1 MEKMM
6 IQRTKGN
13 LLEADAEAFVN
24 TVNCVGVMGKGIALQ
39 FKRAFP
45 ENFKEYSGACKTG
58 QVVLGRMFTH
68 TTSSLSNPK
77 YIINFPTKLHWK
89 NKSRLED
96 IKSGLE
102 NLAQETHR
110 LGIKSIAIP
119 PLGCGAGGLEW
130 KVVGPLIESAFVD
143 AQDVT
148 VILYE
153 PSGAPNVHE
162 MPARTKRPN
171 MTIGRALFIR
181 LMDLY
186 QIPDYSLT
194 LLEIQKLAYF
204 LQCAGEQLRLNFVKH
219 IYGPYAENLNHVLQ
233 VMEGH
238 YIVGYGDRSQRAEI
252 HLLPDARETAQAFL
266 MAFDMSVTDRLNRVA
281 NLIEGF
287 ETPYGMELL
296 ASIHW
301 IAMNESKEAMTDP
314 NAAIRGLQGWN
325 SRKRKIFSPNHIT
338 KAWERLNRHGWFE
351 QTCSMTRVSEST
363 SVAESAKADRSP
375 CGIPQTT

>member
-1 MEKMM
+1 M
-6 IQRTKGN
+6 IRRTKGN
-13 LLEADAEAFVN
+13 LLEADTAALVN

-45 ENFKEYSGACKTG
+45 ENFNEYRGACEVGK
-58 QVVLGRMFTH
+58 VVLGRMFIH
-68 TTSSLSNPK
+68 VTSSLSNPK

-102 NLAQETHR
+102 NLVQETHR
-110 LGIKSIAIP
+110 LRIKSIAIP

-153 PSGAPNVHE
+153 ASGAPNVHE
-162 MPARTKRPN
+162 MPVRTKRPN
-171 MTIGRALFIR
+171 MTIGRALFIS

-186 QIPDYSLT
+186 QVPDYSLS
-194 LLEIQKLAYF
+194 LLEIQKLAYL
-204 LQCAGEQLRLNFVKH
+204 LQCAGEPLRLNFVKH

-238 YIVGYGDRSQRAEI
+238 YIIGYGDRSQRAEI

-266 MAFDMSVTDRLNRVA
+266 EAYDMSVTDRLNRVA

-301 IAMNESKEAMTDP
+301 IAMNELTEARTDSK
-314 NAAIRGLQGWN
+314 AAVRGLQNWN
-325 SRKRKIFSPNHIT
+325 NRKRRIFNPNHII
-338 KAWERLNRHGWFE
+338 KAWERLNRLGWFE
-351 QTCSMTRVSEST
+351 QTCPMARVSESL
-363 SVAESAKADRSP
+363 SAKDSAVAA
-375 CGIPQTT
+375 Q

>member
-1 MEKMM
+1 M

-13 LLEADAEAFVN
+13 LLEADAEALVN

-39 FKRAFP
+39 FKIAFP
-45 ENFKEYSGACKTG
+45 ENFKEYRVACKAG

-102 NLAQETHR
+102 NLGNEVRR
-110 LGIKSIAIP
+110 LGVKSIAIP
-119 PLGCGAGGLEW
+119 PLGCGAGGLAW
-130 KVVGPLIESAFVD
+130 RVVGPLIESAFVD
-143 AQDVT
+143 VPHVT

-153 PSGAPNVHE
+153 PSGAPSVHE
-162 MPARTKRPN
+162 MPVRTKRPN

-204 LQCAGEQLRLNFVKH
+204 LQCAGEPLRLNFVKH

-238 YIVGYGDRSQRAEI
+238 YIIGYGDRSQRAEI
-252 HLLPDARETAQAFL
+252 HLLPDVREAAQAFL
-266 MAFDMSVTDRLNRVA
+266 EGCDKSETDRLNQVA
-281 NLIEGF
+281 NLIAGF
-287 ETPYGMELL
+287 ENPYGMELL

-301 IAMNESKEAMTDP
+301 IAMNESEEARTDP
-314 NAAIRGLQGWN
+314 NAAIRELHASN
-325 SRKRKIFSPNHIT
+325 NRKRRIFNSNHII
-338 KAWERLNRHGWFE
+338 KAWERLNKQGWFE
-351 QTCSMTRVSEST
+351 QTRHIAWVSELL
-363 SVAESAKADRSP
+363 SAKDSAVAV
-375 CGIPQTT
+375 Q

>member
-1 MEKMM
+1 M

-13 LLEADAEAFVN
+13 LLEADAEALVN

-45 ENFKEYSGACKTG
+45 ENFKEYSFACKAG

-68 TTSSLSNPK
+68 TTCSLSNPK

-143 AQDVT
+143 ALDVT

-162 MPARTKRPN
+162 MPVGTKKPN

-204 LQCAGEQLRLNFVKH
+204 LQCAGEPLRLNFVKH

-233 VMEGH
+233 IMEGH
-238 YIVGYGDRSQRAEI
+238 YINGYGDRSQRAEI
-252 HLLPDARETAQAFL
+252 HLLPDASETAQAFL

-301 IAMNESKEAMTDP
+301 IAMNELTEARTDSK
-314 NAAIRGLQGWN
+314 AAVRGLQNWN
-325 SRKRKIFSPNHIT
+325 NRKRRIFNPNHIT
-338 KAWERLNRHGWFE
+338 KAWERLNKQGWFE
-351 QTCSMTRVSEST
+351 QTCPMARVSESL
-363 SVAESAKADRSP
+363 SAKDSAVAA
-375 CGIPQTT
+375 Q

>member
-1 MEKMM
+1 M
-6 IQRTKGN
+6 IRRAKGN

-45 ENFKEYSGACKTG
+45 ENFKKYRVACKAG

-130 KVVGPLIESAFVD
+130 KVVGPLIEYAFVD

-162 MPARTKRPN
+162 MPVRTKKPN

-194 LLEIQKLAYF
+194 LLEIQQLAYF
-204 LQCAGEQLRLNFVKH
+204 LQSAGEPL
-219 IYGPYAENLNHVLQ
+219 
-233 VMEGH
+233 
-238 YIVGYGDRSQRAEI
+238 
-252 HLLPDARETAQAFL
+252 
-266 MAFDMSVTDRLNRVA
+266 
-281 NLIEGF
+281 
-287 ETPYGMELL
+287 
-296 ASIHW
+296 
-301 IAMNESKEAMTDP
+301 
-314 NAAIRGLQGWN
+314 
-325 SRKRKIFSPNHIT
+325 
-338 KAWERLNRHGWFE
+338 
-351 QTCSMTRVSEST
+351 
-363 SVAESAKADRSP
+363 
-375 CGIPQTT
+375 